1 MQNQVLIQD
10 GAEREQALKNDIK
23 ALQKDLNH
31 EKRIHKGIV
40 SKNEIYER

>member
-1 MQNQVLIQD
+1 M
-10 GAEREQALKNDIK
+10 ALKNNLL
-23 ALQKDLNH
+23 ALQKDLTH